1 MRRDSVHFVALLLAM
16 VAGAAARPW
25 LAPPTPAPTDFNIAA
40 HVPYQ
45 IGEYHGSDLRNDL
58 QELSRVHNLAP
69 QSLVLREYQD
79 GSHNA
84 LELYLQ
90 PGAIQWNNCF
100 RGDGWVINFSRD
112 TTLGRHPALRD
123 GTGTAGQGLRAR
135 EFVALS
141 PEGEPHEILACI
153 SYVKTRRGYLTNPL
167 LVDLESR
174 AGLFGRP
181 ETPAVT
187 AQICSNLQAEAQA
200 ESAFHRL
207 RPFAVRVDQILE
219 GVVTASGDRAIEPSG
234 DLKRAGDL
242 KSAAQ

>member
-1 MRRDSVHFVALLLAM
+1 MRRDSVYFVALLLAM

-25 LAPPTPAPTDFNIAA
+25 LAPLTPAPMDFNLAA
-40 HVPYQ
+40 QVPYQ
-45 IGEYHGSDLRNDL
+45 IGEYHGSDLRDDL

-84 LELYLQ
+84 LELYVQ
-90 PGAIQWNNCF
+90 PGAVPWNSCF
-100 RGDGWVINFSRD
+100 RGNGWIINFSRGA
-112 TTLGRHPALRD
+112 TLDR
-123 GTGTAGQGLRAR
+123 GLQAR
-135 EFVALS
+135 ESVALS
-141 PEGEPHEILACI
+141 PEGEPNEILACI

-167 LVDLESR
+167 FIDLESR
-174 AGLFGRP
+174 TGLFRRP

-207 RPFAVRVDQILE
+207 RPFAVRVDQLLE
-219 GVVTASGDRAIEPSG
+219 GAVTGSGDRVI
-234 DLKRAGDL
+234 R
-242 KSAAQ
+242 